1 MKDIII
7 VKPEKCV
14 GCNVCVRNCPAP
26 EANIIKK
33 LDNGSSIVNINTT
46 KCIACGEC
54 IRACSHGAR
63 DYVDD
68 TEAFMSRLP
77 DETMIVLADPAI
89 KAAFPNQWK
98 GILDWF
104 KKKGCL
110 IYDASFGADICTW
123 ALLSV
128 VESKKCGN
136 IISQPCSA
144 VMNYVKMYQA
154 VLQKNLAPIY
164 SPSVCMA
171 IYIKNYLRRSNRIA
185 LLSPC
190 IAKKLECLD
199 TGLVEFNVT
208 FRKLMNYFEKN
219 DIVIPSVNYTDY
231 DYDFEDKQGQLGSL
245 TSRPGGLSDNILYH
259 NSEVKIS
266 SSSGCSKVYG
276 ELELYSK
283 TSEKK
288 LPEVFDILSC
298 EYGCNMGPGT
308 GTTQNY
314 FDVTSYMQGLEL
326 DIKGKMSKGKGM
338 FRSGD
343 DKLFKKFDE
352 DLELDDFLR
361 SYRASKPTPV
371 PTLDDL
377 NPIFESMNKHTDAE
391 RNHNCG
397 ACGYKSCYDL
407 ALAIY
412 RELAAP
418 DACICMRSAS
428 AGASADLGGVS
439 EKLAK
444 SAEAISES
452 LNGISESNSKIAN
465 KTATVNDL
473 LKNIILFCGKNA
485 TMDEN
490 SVKQMIKILETTIKS
505 LSSFEENAN
514 ITKDRSEDIRK
525 SVSEITEILGKLKTA
540 H

>member
-1 MKDIII
+1 MRDIII

-14 GCNVCVRNCPAP
+14 GCNVCVRSCPAP
-26 EANIIKK
+26 EANIIKT
-33 LDNGSSIVNINTT
+33 LDNGKTIVNINTG

-54 IRACSHGAR
+54 IRACTHGAR

-68 TEAFMSRLP
+68 TEAFMSRLS
-77 DETMIVLADPAI
+77 EEKMIVMADPAI
-89 KAAFPNQWK
+89 KAAFPTQWK

-104 KKKGCL
+104 KKKGC
-110 IYDASFGADICTW
+110 IVFDASFGADICTW
-123 ALLSV
+123 ALLSAI
-128 VESKKCGN
+128 ESKKCGN

-144 VMNYVKMYQA
+144 VINYAKMYQS

-164 SPSVCMA
+164 SPAVCMA

-208 FRKLMNYFEKN
+208 FRKLMDYFEKN
-219 DIVIPSVNYTDY
+219 DIVIPSENYSDFDY
-231 DYDFEDKQGQLGSL
+231 SFEDKSGQMGSIY
-245 TSRPGGLSDNILYH
+245 SRPGGLCDNIHYH
-259 NSEVKIS
+259 NADVNIT
-266 SSSGCSKVYG
+266 SSSGCSKVYP
-276 ELELYSK
+276 ELELYSRM
-283 TSEKK
+283 SEKK
-288 LPEVFDILSC
+288 LPEVFDVLSC

-308 GTTQNY
+308 VSGQSS
-314 FDVTSYMQGLEL
+314 FDITSYSRSLEL
-326 DIKGKMSKGKGM
+326 DIKSKLSKGKGM

-352 DLELDDFLR
+352 ELELDDFLR
-361 SYRASKPTPV
+361 SYRASKPSPA

-377 NPIFESMNKHTDAE
+377 IPIFKAMNKNSDAD
-391 RNHNCG
+391 RNRNCG

-407 ALAIY
+407 ATAIH
-412 RELAAP
+412 RELASA
-418 DACICMRSAS
+418 DACICMRSSS
-428 AGASADLGGVS
+428 AGASPDLS
-439 EKLAK
+439 AFSDKLAK

-452 LNGISESNSKIAN
+452 LSKISESGSMIAV
-465 KTATVNDL
+465 KTGTVNDL
-473 LKNIILFCGKNA
+473 LKNIVLFCNKNS

-505 LSSFEENAN
+505 LSVFDDNAN
-514 ITKDRSEDIRK
+514 ITKENVEIINH
-525 SVSEITEILGKLKTA
+525 SVSEINELITSLKTVV
-540 H
+540 